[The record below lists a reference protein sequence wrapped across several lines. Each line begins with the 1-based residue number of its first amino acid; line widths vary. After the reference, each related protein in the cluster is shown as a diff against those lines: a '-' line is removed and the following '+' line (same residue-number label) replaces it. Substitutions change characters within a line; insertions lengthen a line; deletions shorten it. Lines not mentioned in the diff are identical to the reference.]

1 MFLRSLADGLF
12 LLECDRGG
20 DEVLSSMAK
29 RTMRDLFV
37 LRCCGPFTT
46 KGELKIMIS
55 CYFSEEVMPNVRS
68 QLLLAHHH
76 IFGGLVDEGKHRKR
90 WGGRKRSKSEG

>member
-20 DEVLSSMAK
+20 GEVLSNMAK
-29 RTMRDLFV
+29 RTLRDLFV

-90 WGGRKRSKSEG
+90 WGGRKRSK